1 MASMKE
7 IITGLIE
14 VSIRF
19 GDEVEKQEWLQE
31 FTTFETTLLID
42 EELVTEREDCYCIN
56 MINLAEI

>member
-14 VSIRF
+14 ISIKF
-19 GDEVEKQEWLQE
+19 GEEVEKQEWLQE
-31 FTTFETTLLID
+31 FTAFETNLLID
-42 EELVTEREDCYCIN
+42 EELVTEKEDCYCIN